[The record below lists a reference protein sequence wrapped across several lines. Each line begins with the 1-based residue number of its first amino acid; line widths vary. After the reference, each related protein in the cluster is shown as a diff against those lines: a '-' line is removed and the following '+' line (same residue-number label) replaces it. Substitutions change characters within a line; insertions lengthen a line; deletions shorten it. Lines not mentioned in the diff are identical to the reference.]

1 MLSPTNF
8 EDKMAYNNRMSQ
20 QFNRNQQQQ
29 GRGRKKED
37 ENDALMR
44 LVSLAKCL
52 NLSRAVTD
60 HGIN

>member
-1 MLSPTNF
+1 
-8 EDKMAYNNRMSQ
+8 MAYNNRMSQ

-44 LVSLAKCL
+44 LVSLARSL
-52 NLSRAVTD
+52 RLLSAVTD
-60 HGIN
+60 YGIN